1 MNSSD
6 KATVKDVMS
15 TPLETISAEATV
27 MEAIQQMREK
37 DINALLVKTT
47 PRAIISSTDVLDAIA
62 DGRNVSEL
70 QVADVMTTNVE
81 TASPDLFME
90 EVAAMMTTYGIK
102 HLPVVD
108 NDYVGMVSS
117 TDITAYLSK

>member
-1 MNSSD
+1 MSSSD
-6 KATVKDVMS
+6 RATVRDVMS

-27 MEAIQQMREK
+27 MEATQQMREK
-37 DINALLVKTT
+37 DINALLIRTT

-62 DGRNVSEL
+62 DGQNVSEL
-70 QVADVMTTNVE
+70 QVADVMTTDVE
-81 TASPDLFME
+81 TASPDLYME

-108 NDYVGMVSS
+108 DDYVGMVSS